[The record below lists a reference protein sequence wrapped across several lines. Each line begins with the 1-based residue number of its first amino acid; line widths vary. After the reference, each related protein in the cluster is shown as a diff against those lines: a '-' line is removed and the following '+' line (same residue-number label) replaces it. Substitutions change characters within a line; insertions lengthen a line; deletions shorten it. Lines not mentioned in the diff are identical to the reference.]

1 MIEPHV
7 WVTVGHMFSTFVTLS
22 LPAAFFVFALV
33 FAVQRWTLART
44 GACCAYTHSGF
55 LYTRMLTLR

>member
-1 MIEPHV
+1 MIEPHL

-44 GACCAYTHSGF
+44 GACCSYTHTF
-55 LYTRMLTLR
+55 LYNPTADA